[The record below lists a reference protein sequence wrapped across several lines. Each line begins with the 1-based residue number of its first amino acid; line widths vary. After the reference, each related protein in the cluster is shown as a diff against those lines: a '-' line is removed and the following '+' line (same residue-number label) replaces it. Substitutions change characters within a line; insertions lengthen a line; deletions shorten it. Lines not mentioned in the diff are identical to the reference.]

1 MSSMNNPMFQLP
13 NMPTRTGNPFTYS
26 ANAANQL
33 FGFGGLGGGAGNAV
47 GFGGPSIA
55 QPMAASPQST
65 TPPASVPTP
74 SSKSPTSGGLS
85 FPNLTL
91 PPTTGNPLETTG
103 NPLGG
108 SPKAPSPQG
117 TASAVIAAAKSTE
130 DLPTLVELLHE
141 VSNLN
146 LPPAVSAELQ
156 NVIRTKLKRLQLIE
170 AEKGKEAQ
178 REVWAAGRA
187 RAADRASKPA
197 SRPRPAAA
205 APAAPAAAAPVAA
218 TLTTSQMQ
226 DPYLQALY
234 NGDITPDEYRQLTEG
249 GPTPIP
255 TDRSMPAT
263 LELDRAKGA
272 EVMPPSE
279 VIDRAIIRRRL
290 GMPETSLMPAAE
302 TRSFMGPTTADL
314 YPQGDRNAPGM
325 LDYFA
330 TYMTPDVEKWWKEV
344 QKANMPPRS

>member
-74 SSKSPTSGGLS
+74 SSKSSTSGG
-85 FPNLTL
+85 
-91 PPTTGNPLETTG
+91 
-103 NPLGG
+103 
-108 SPKAPSPQG
+108 SPAAPAAPSPQG
-117 TASAVIAAAKSTE
+117 TASGVIAAAKSTE
-130 DLPTLVELLHE
+130 DLSTLVELLHE

-156 NVIRTKLKRLQLIE
+156 NVIRTKLKRLQVME

-187 RAADRASKPA
+187 REAARAPKPV

-205 APAAPAAAAPVAA
+205 APAAPVAA
-218 TLTTSQMQ
+218 TPTTSQMQ
-226 DPYLQALY
+226 DPYLQAMY

-255 TDRSMPAT
+255 TDRSVPST

-272 EVMPPSE
+272 EVMPPSD
-279 VIDRAIIRRRL
+279 VITRAIIRRRL

-314 YPQGDRNAPGM
+314 YPQGDPNAPGM
-325 LDYFA
+325 PDYFA
-330 TYMTPDVEKWWKEV
+330 TYMMPDVEKWWKEV
-344 QKANMPPRS
+344 QKANMPSRS